1 MLSVRHITRSGQPST
16 CQRRPGG
23 HGGHAPFPAMPRQPI
38 RHTRPARPRTVKP
51 RRRVKAVP
59 QLVPQGRRPTIVSEA
74 CERASETRLG
84 EPLLAPPHSGSASSC
99 TRPTM
104 ARRIALLSIRL
115 NALMSLSPSW
125 LETKSLMYCIGNA
138 EVTCLSAAPSKK
150 NGISTPRT
158 PAACCKRLELIL
170 FMPFSYFCTC

>member
-1 MLSVRHITRSGQPST
+1 MFPSSLNPPATNKYHSSPTRCSHRPHKGRT
-16 CQRRPGG
+16 TRR
-23 HGGHAPFPAMPRQPI
+23 FFS
-38 RHTRPARPRTVKP
+38 K
-51 RRRVKAVP
+51 
-59 QLVPQGRRPTIVSEA
+59 A
-74 CERASETRLG
+74 CERASEIGLG
-84 EPLLAPPHSGSASSC
+84 EPLLTPPHSGSASSC

-150 NGISTPRT
+150 NDKTLRPLHCWVPGHDAGKLKLS
-158 PAACCKRLELIL
+158 
-170 FMPFSYFCTC
+170 